1 MISFFVAIIIAGI
14 AILALIGYV
23 SQNSPELD
31 KTPFRDAWKKVAE
44 KAQHENT
51 WDMAI
56 VNADKLLDAALKKR
70 GYKGSTMGERLISAK
85 NILSNRNAVWEAH
98 KLRNRIVH
106 EDNVRLN
113 EAKVYEALKGFEI
126 ALKDVGAL

>member
-1 MISFFVAIIIAGI
+1 VISFFVAIIIAGI
-14 AILALIGYV
+14 SILVLVGYV

-31 KTPFRDAWKKVAE
+31 KTPFREAWKKVTE
-44 KAQHENT
+44 KAQHEMT
-51 WDMAI
+51 WELAV
-56 VNADKLLDAALKKR
+56 VNADKLLDAALKKK

-85 NILSNRNAVWEAH
+85 KVLSNRNSVWEAH

-113 EAKVYEALKGFEI
+113 EVRVYEALKGFEI

>member
-14 AILALIGYV
+14 SILVLVGYV

-44 KAQHENT
+44 KAQHEMT
-51 WDMAI
+51 WELAI
-56 VNADKLLDAALKKR
+56 VNADKLLDAALKKK

-85 NILSNRNAVWEAH
+85 KVLSNRNSVWEAH

-106 EDNVRLN
+106 EENVRLN
-113 EAKVYEALKGFEI
+113 EARVYEALKGFEI

>member
-1 MISFFVAIIIAGI
+1 MVSFLVAIIIAGI

-23 SQNSPELD
+23 SQNNPELD
-31 KTPFRDAWKKVAE
+31 RTPFREAWKKVAE
-44 KAQHENT
+44 KAQHEST
-51 WDMAI
+51 WEMAI

-85 NILSNRNAVWEAH
+85 KILSNRNAVWDAH

-106 EDNVRLN
+106 EDSVRLN
-113 EAKVYEALKGFEI
+113 EAKVYEALKGFEN
-126 ALKDVGAL
+126 ALKDLGAL